1 MKAFSTL
8 VLGAVLL
15 ASQNHAAKAFSP
27 SARSKVLNDL
37 KEMRMTG
44 AGGAASPDYYVEGGE
59 SVAYSFLLP
68 ISFALLRV
76 VVVVVMMRDYLSM
89 GSIEHFRS

>member
-1 MKAFSTL
+1 
-8 VLGAVLL
+8 
-15 ASQNHAAKAFSP
+15 
-27 SARSKVLNDL
+27 
-37 KEMRMTG
+37 MTG

-89 GSIEHFRS
+89 GSTEHFGS